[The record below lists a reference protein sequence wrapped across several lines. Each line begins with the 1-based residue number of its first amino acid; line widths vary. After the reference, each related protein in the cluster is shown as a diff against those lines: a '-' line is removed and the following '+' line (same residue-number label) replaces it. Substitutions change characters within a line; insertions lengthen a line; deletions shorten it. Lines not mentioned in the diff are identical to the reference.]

1 MPFVLAVALIGIL
14 FSQPQFSSLRI
25 VVVEGE
31 DAVNIV
37 QQNTAVR
44 PLVEV
49 RDRNNLPVPGA
60 TVTFTVGSGQP
71 AAFAGGAQT
80 MTVTTNASGQA
91 AAAGFNATGAGR
103 VTIQVQTAHQGQ
115 IASTAITQTNFLTAA
130 AAAAAGVTATA
141 AGAAAGSTGGA
152 GTGAVAGTAGATG
165 AGGAGGGLSLTTIAL
180 VGGAVAGGAV
190 VAQQTGL
197 IGGNTYTGTLSGQ
210 YVWTN
215 SGRTGIGT
223 PVICGVN
230 RTVTGSMEIELN
242 GDGASGKAAVRMTH
256 TDVSV
261 TTIAG
266 TNPCN
271 FNGHTLQ
278 HGVEAQVSG
287 GPSALTFSASETGTG
302 VNQDAIIR
310 YSFSGSLSG
319 DTITGTLTWETQGQ
333 TAAGGNTFTSSGSIT
348 IPVTL
353 QR

>member
-37 QQNTAVR
+37 QHNTAVR

-103 VTIQVQTAHQGQ
+103 VTIQVQAAHQGQ

-130 AAAAAGVTATA
+130 AAAAAGVTA

-152 GTGAVAGTAGATG
+152 GAGAVAGTAGATG